1 METANKKSA
10 YRRKSAASGK
20 AGDNDVLV
28 LLDVGVTSNDENILT
43 HPPKKPSKP
52 APKKITVDP
61 KLKAMYKKWQK
72 DARARGGHSVL
83 VEKGAA
89 KKLIFDTL
97 IHVARPITF
106 LQL

>member
-1 METANKKSA
+1 METPNKKSA

-20 AGDNDVLV
+20 AGDNDVL
-28 LLDVGVTSNDENILT
+28 LDVGVTSNDENILT
-43 HPPKKPSKP
+43 HPPKKLSKP

-61 KLKAMYKKWQK
+61 KLKALYCKWQK
-72 DARARGGHSVL
+72 DARVRGGHCVI

-97 IHVARPITF
+97 IHVARPMTL

>member
-20 AGDNDVLV
+20 AADVV

-52 APKKITVDP
+52 VPKKITVDP
-61 KLKAMYKKWQK
+61 KLKAIYKKWQK

>member
-10 YRRKSAASGK
+10 YRRKSAASEAGK
-20 AGDNDVLV
+20 ADDV

-97 IHVARPITF
+97 IHVARPMTL
-106 LQL
+106 LQW

>member
-1 METANKKSA
+1 MNMESANKKSA

-20 AGDNDVLV
+20 AADVV

-52 APKKITVDP
+52 ASKKITVDP

-72 DARARGGHSVL
+72 EARERGGHCVI

-97 IHVARPITF
+97 IHVARPMTL